1 MALLSVFRKLWIF
14 CGSSLGSRP
23 VYREMAAQLGQILA
37 RNGIE
42 LVYGGR
48 HVGLMGAV
56 ADAALGAHAKPCG
69 VLNTYGYYEAL
80 LVLFDHGGRRRFREI
95 AASRNA
101 GGGSRRRGIAEKPG
115 SAAHSR
121 RV

>member
-1 MALLSVFRKLWIF
+1 LIDREVGHKGLTEMHIVRTMHERKALMAKLADGFIALPGGYGTLDEF
-14 CGSSLGSRP
+14 CEILTW
-23 VYREMAAQLGQILA
+23 AQLGT
-37 RNGIE
+37 
-42 LVYGGR
+42 
-48 HVGLMGAV
+48 
-56 ADAALGAHAKPCG
+56 HAKPCG

-101 GGGSRRRGIAEKPG
+101 GGGSRRWGFAETPG

-121 RV
+121 HV